1 MYFGGSSFA
10 AAPFGSSGGIS
21 IRAAVTGSRVNLSSG
36 SPVIIG
42 KALVVV
48 SGSRINAT
56 IGNADVEANAVV
68 SVTGSRTNLDTSS
81 VLIRKWYGIVP
92 GVSMTWDSATFP
104 EKRA

>member
-42 KALVVV
+42 KALVVL
-48 SGSRINAT
+48 
-56 IGNADVEANAVV
+56 
-68 SVTGSRTNLDTSS
+68 TGSRANLSSGTVTITADATVLPTGSRVNLATSD
-81 VLIRKWYGIVP
+81 VLIRKWDGIVP
-92 GVSMTWDSATFP
+92 GVSQVWTNIHTP
-104 EKRA
+104 